1 MRPVYCKDSASE
13 CNESLLS
20 NCRVQPILC
29 KDSASECNESLLSHC
44 RVQPIL
50 CKDSDYKP
58 NLQTY
63 SHKKVFYSQFRCFFK
78 HNNAGFQ
85 TRLLLIANKPC
96 FNCKQG
102 LFEKVKEQKMQR
114 AKNILKYKQL
124 RPIYK
129 IIHKAM
135 QTPNAMLQETICKA
149 HHKSLTANIGGR
161 ASRSTTPSK
170 HSINHN
176 S

>member
-1 MRPVYCKDSASE
+1 MSIKFISCFLFFYRKVG
-13 CNESLLS
+13 
-20 NCRVQPILC
+20 ILC

-85 TRLLLIANKPC
+85 TRLLLIANKAS
-96 FNCKQG
+96 FDCKQG
-102 LFEKVKEQKMQR
+102 FFSLQTRLVWKSKRAKNAKEQK
-114 AKNILKYKQL
+114 
-124 RPIYK
+124 
-129 IIHKAM
+129 IHWNTSSYNSLTKPATKRCGLLMSCSRKPSVKHLINHEM
-135 QTPNAMLQETICKA
+135 QT
-149 HHKSLTANIGGR
+149 
-161 ASRSTTPSK
+161 
-170 HSINHN
+170 
-176 S
+176 

>member
-1 MRPVYCKDSASE
+1 MFFYRKVGILCKDSASE

-29 KDSASECNESLLSHC
+29 KDSASECNESLLSNC

-85 TRLLLIANKPC
+85 TRLLLIANKTC
-96 FNCKQG
+96 FDCKQG
-102 LFEKVKEQKMQR
+102 FFSLQTRLVWKSKRAKNAKEQKYIEIQVV
-114 AKNILKYKQL
+114 
-124 RPIYK
+124 
-129 IIHKAM
+129 
-135 QTPNAMLQETICKA
+135 TT
-149 HHKSLTANIGGR
+149 
-161 ASRSTTPSK
+161 RSQNLPQSDADSEC
-170 HSINHN
+170 HVAENHL
-176 S
+176 